1 MMSDEGWLM
10 EPKVYLLRLD
20 SELKKVQDINY
31 DSMYKNIEYCSGYYE
46 NFYADI
52 LRVLDK
58 FIEDLT
64 ARF

>member
-1 MMSDEGWLM
+1 M
-10 EPKVYLLRLD
+10 YLLRLD